1 MKCLALIAFAASCSS
16 PREAPEPTP
25 GGIVAHP
32 VSPWKRNELGCPG
45 YIGVSSEGIVS
56 CALCSTGTVHCW
68 GTSDAGLLGDRNGGG
83 PIVKA
88 IEGIC
93 GAIELVATYAYGCV
107 RSAGG
112 GVSCWGDDVAS
123 MNGPIE
129 LPAPALAI
137 GIGGYHACALL
148 ATNEIACWGENH
160 YRQLGVNDLTP
171 ASPGVL
177 SPRLVPALRASAI
190 AVGGSVGCAID
201 LERQV
206 WCWGWSGHE
215 QSSPMHRIDGLADAV
230 LIATDGEHAC
240 AQRASGE
247 VLCWN
252 LGTPSLPAQSHG
264 SFPIARA
271 LAVDETAVG
280 VLGTD
285 GRITLVTDRE
295 KTVVDLPAA
304 RSLSM
309 GDGARCVVLETGELR
324 CWGANHRGF
333 LVIR

>member
-1 MKCLALIAFAASCSS
+1 MKWSVFLLIAASCSS
-16 PREAPEPTP
+16 AKQSAEPPPGDFVPRPMAPWRVGPTCP
-25 GGIVAHP
+25 RYLEVQGGLAAH
-32 VSPWKRNELGCPG
+32 
-45 YIGVSSEGIVS
+45 
-56 CALCSTGTVHCW
+56 CAVCSTGAVHCW
-68 GTSDAGLLGDRNGGG
+68 GDGSASVLGNRAGAG
-83 PIVKA
+83 PIVNA
-88 IEGIC
+88 IESGD
-93 GAIELVATYAYGCV
+93 AIGVAATYSYGCV

-252 LGTPSLPAQSHG
+252 LGTPSLPAQSRG

-271 LAVDETAVG
+271 LAVDDAALG
-280 VLGTD
+280 ILGTD
-285 GRITLVTDRE
+285 GHITLVTDRE
-295 KTVVDLPAA
+295 KTVVDLPAV

-309 GDGARCVVLETGELR
+309 GGGARCALLETGELR
-324 CWGANHRGF
+324 CWGANQQGF